1 MKDFKPTAEKIPLHS
16 LTVIPAMT
24 DPLGR
29 YWTQPGRNEIAVD
42 DTHAVMSR
50 RSFDLLSEYSR
61 SKPTGVYPGKMWKA
75 VTREGTP
82 YLCWYGIV
90 EGRDDLCSNNNRQI
104 LVCD

>member
-1 MKDFKPTAEKIPLHS
+1 MHS

-29 YWTQPGRNEIAVD
+29 YWTPPSRNELAVD

-50 RSFDLLSEYSR
+50 RSFDLLLEYSR

-75 VTREGTP
+75 IMRDGTP
-82 YLCWYGIV
+82 HLCWYGIV